1 MNSSKVLLG
10 VLGGVA
16 AGAIAGIL
24 FAPAKGSKTRKRIMK
39 KGKNY
44 SDDLKNKFEELYEN
58 VNDKYE
64 NILTDAKE
72 MVSNNTDKQS
82 I

>member
-58 VNDKYE
+58 VTDKYE

-72 MVSNNTDKQS
+72 MVSNSTDKHS
-82 I
+82 V

>member
-24 FAPAKGSKTRKRIMK
+24 FAPAKGSKTRQRIMK

-58 VNDKYE
+58 VTDKYE
-64 NILTDAKE
+64 NILSDAKE

-82 I
+82 V

>member
-1 MNSSKVLLG
+1 MDSSKVLLG
-10 VLGGVA
+10 ALVGVA

-24 FAPAKGSKTRKRIMK
+24 FAPAKGSKTRNRIMK

-58 VNDKYE
+58 VTDKYE
-64 NILTDAKE
+64 NILSDAKE
-72 MVSNNTDKQS
+72 MVSNNTDKKLV
-82 I
+82 

>member
-58 VNDKYE
+58 VTDKYE

-72 MVSNNTDKQS
+72 MVSKNTDKQS